1 MPLRTSNDYIQHQYL
16 AEMDRECDV
25 YVPNA
30 IMGWIV
36 GENGKQIQEI
46 REQSGVRILN
56 PKREELMR
64 EDGFR
69 LRSIEIK
76 GHLTNI
82 ARAKELL
89 AWKILDY
96 FHKMA
101 EDTLAKT
108 TSTTVEMYYLP
119 DESSGQSSDAYD
131 QARLPARNSRPRRR
145 STRLRPDSDAYWR
158 PVGAPG
164 MRRPKQTRDVPTP
177 CNAPS
182 GNNDYRSYDDL
193 FDNNDGDY
201 SGNNERWV
209 NRNISGDNEYRFNDN
224 TNWHCG
230 YWDSAGDSE
239 PPGLPSV
246 HISEADRMTT
256 IIEEDASSPANAS
269 PAASSQI
276 SDDTPRW
283 HV

>member
-145 STRLRPDSDAYWR
+145 SARFRPDSDAYWR

-182 GNNDYRSYDDL
+182 GK
-193 FDNNDGDY
+193 NDG
-201 SGNNERWV
+201 
-209 NRNISGDNEYRFNDN
+209 NISGDNEYRFNDN